1 MALLESFIDIILHL
15 DHHLLS
21 FVHQYGALT
30 YMILFIIILLE
41 TGVVVTPFLPGD
53 SLIFTAG
60 AIAAQGSLNIYVLL
74 VLLIIAA
81 SLGDT
86 LNYFIGRTI
95 GLKVLNNKK
104 MKLINVKYI
113 QDTQEFYNRKG
124 SKFIVLARFIPIIRT
139 FAPFVAGIGKM
150 NYSKFIT
157 YNILGATLWVSLMV
171 LIGFFFGNISLVKN
185 HFGLLTIGIIIV
197 SVVPIVKDV
206 IISFMKKS
214 KNRQI

>member
-1 MALLESFIDIILHL
+1 MELLKSFIDIILHL

-60 AIAAQGSLNIYVLL
+60 AIAAQGSLNIFVLL

-171 LIGFFFGNISLVKN
+171 LIGFFFGNISIVKN

-197 SVVPIVKDV
+197 SIVPIVKDV
-206 IISFMKKS
+206 IINFMKKS